1 MCSSDLPSPP
11 LGPAPTIPKV
21 ATAPVLR
28 AKLANP
34 ELRVSTWGRG
44 RRAGLGRGVSGE
56 KEGLEG
62 RTLPPASS
70 RSSPKPP
77 KRPVGLGAGG
87 PGGAGEGSAAAAG
100 CQAPYLAGRARL
112 AGRRSGRRGCE
123 RARPSVPAQPRARLG
138 GRGSGDRRPG
148 SPQLGPARPEEL
160 CAAAAAPSPT
170 CWRRRDEEGEGEDD
184 EEEEEV
190 EEEERSEAAP
200 ALSSRRRPPPGA
212 RRSYTGLLRSP
223 GLAATPR
230 HRGCRTPPPPPALP
244 GYRAAR
250 PPQPPPP
257 PPPGS
262 SGDLEASSGARGVA
276 SMYRGVA
283 SAPQPR

>member
-1 MCSSDLPSPP
+1 M
-11 LGPAPTIPKV
+11 
-21 ATAPVLR
+21 LR

-230 HRGCRTPPPPPALP
+230 HRGCRTPPPPSSARLP
-244 GYRAAR
+244 RGPTATATATAT
-250 PPQPPPP
+250 
-257 PPPGS
+257 PGEL
-262 SGDLEASSGARGVA
+262 GRLGGEQRGARRRLNVSGSRLGAPAPLSSLGRVA
-276 SMYRGVA
+276 TGRRA
-283 SAPQPR
+283 